1 MKAESLAK
9 EHCLQ
14 MNSAEHERYA
24 GGRRSH
30 RLIWRERDSAGP
42 ALLEKILNKDN
53 LNRAYKRVK
62 ANHGAPG
69 IDGMSIEEALVWL
82 KENGAGMVEDIY
94 RGKYTPQPV
103 RRKEI
108 AKPDGGVRKLGIPTV
123 VDRIIQQAA
132 AQQLAPIYE
141 PLFADESYGYRPGRS
156 AQGAINKVREY
167 AEEGYTQAVVLD
179 LSKYFDTI
187 NHERLLNILRR
198 NITDERVIQLIKRFL
213 KSGVMDQGVFEETEA
228 GSPQGGPLSPLLS
241 LIYLNEFDQEFAKR
255 GVRFVRYA
263 DDIAM
268 FAKSKRAAERLLNSS
283 VSYLE
288 GNLGLTVNRT
298 KSRVVSVFSATQFKY
313 LGFALGKNRNGVY
326 VRVHPKS
333 LAKFKSNLR
342 SLSSRRH
349 AQSILSAF
357 RAIRLYVS
365 GWLNYYGI
373 AAMRQFLIAS
383 QQWLNHRIRMCIWKQ
398 WKLPRTKLRNLL
410 NLGIG
415 KELAYNTAYSRKAYW
430 RVSNSQGVKMAL
442 PNEKLY
448 KWGLIDMV
456 AAYTALAR

>member
-1 MKAESLAK
+1 
-9 EHCLQ
+9 
-14 MNSAEHERYA
+14 
-24 GGRRSH
+24 
-30 RLIWRERDSAGP
+30 
-42 ALLEKILNKDN
+42 
-53 LNRAYKRVK
+53 
-62 ANHGAPG
+62 
-69 IDGMSIEEALVWL
+69 
-82 KENGAGMVEDIY
+82 
-94 RGKYTPQPV
+94 
-103 RRKEI
+103 
-108 AKPDGGVRKLGIPTV
+108 
-123 VDRIIQQAA
+123 
-132 AQQLAPIYE
+132 
-141 PLFADESYGYRPGRS
+141 
-156 AQGAINKVREY
+156 
-167 AEEGYTQAVVLD
+167 VLD

-187 NHERLLNILRR
+187 NHEHLLNILRR

-268 FAKSKRAAERLLNSS
+268 FAKSRRAAERLLNSS

-333 LAKFKSNLR
+333 LAKFRSNLR
-342 SLSSRRH
+342 NLSSRRH
-349 AQSILSAF
+349 AQSILPAF

-373 AAMRQFLIAS
+373 ATMRKFLITS

-398 WKLPRTKLRNLL
+398 WKLPRTKLRELRK
-410 NLGIG
+410 LGING
-415 KELAYNTAYSRKAYW
+415 ELAYNTAYSRKAYW
-430 RVSNSQGVKMAL
+430 RISNSQGVKMAL
-442 PNEKLY
+442 TNEKLY

-456 AAYTALAR
+456 AAYTALAH